1 MFRFSRSVPIMFITV
16 LFVFPLFAM
25 EEVDKD
31 KIPEKYLK
39 APAGSKLP
47 NGVTIWDVP
56 QAMPEIKKRANHLW
70 VDTRPYSLYRDGSI
84 KDAVCLV
91 YHKNEG
97 ILKKNAG
104 PRLTRQSLYNAMRG
118 KEKIVFFCQGPRCHR
133 SYNAAIRA
141 VEVWNISADRVVWFR
156 GGFPLLYKH
165 IMLNP
170 PLRKRRVR
178 YMQGFILSR

>member
-1 MFRFSRSVPIMFITV
+1 MPALGIIMV
-16 LFVFPLFAM
+16 LVVLPLSAM
-25 EEVDKD
+25 VEVEKG
-31 KIPEKYLK
+31 KIPEKYIK

-47 NGVTIWDVP
+47 NGVVIWDVP

-104 PRLTRQSLYNAMRG
+104 PRLTRQALYNAMRG
-118 KEKIVFFCQGPRCHR
+118 KDKIVFFCQGPKCHR
-133 SYNAAIRA
+133 SYNAAIHA
-141 VEVWNISADRVVWFR
+141 VEDWGLPANRVVWFR
-156 GGFPLLYKH
+156 DGFPRLYKH
-165 IMLNP
+165 IMQSP